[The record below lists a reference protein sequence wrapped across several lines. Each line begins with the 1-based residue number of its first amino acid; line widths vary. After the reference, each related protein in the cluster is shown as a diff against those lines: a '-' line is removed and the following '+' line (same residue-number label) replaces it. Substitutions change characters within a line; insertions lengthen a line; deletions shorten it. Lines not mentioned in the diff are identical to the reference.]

1 VFLPIGHFSQLLWL
15 EKPAKYFDS
24 HAWHLIRML
33 SAPFANKPGEQLK
46 HLTDPWF
53 SAAEPGEQGT
63 LSNAP
68 PLQ

>member
-1 VFLPIGHFSQLLWL
+1 MGHFSQLLWL
-15 EKPAKYFDS
+15 ESRAKYFDS

-53 SAAEPGEQGT
+53 SAAEPGGQGT
-63 LSNAP
+63 LSDAP